1 MVIYVLNSESINI
14 ILFLIGNF
22 DIDVYV
28 KFIFIV
34 VVFIC
39 VSNVNWVNWKGNN
52 IK

>member
-14 ILFLIGNF
+14 FLIGNF

-52 IK
+52 RK